1 MIILEGFKFGLLL
14 QLAVGTLSL
23 MTFKISSSLGITYG
37 FIFVGSVTLIDSLY
51 IFLASI
57 GISAVLKKDR
67 IQKYF
72 KYVGGVILM
81 IFGTNILLSCFNYA
95 IIPSI
100 NVNINNFHSIFL
112 QGIII
117 TLSDPLTIIFWG
129 GVFSGKI
136 SNEKYTKTQ
145 LFMFGIGCILSTIIS
160 LSIIAIIGNFVKI
173 FLTEIIIKILN
184 IIIGIVIIIFGIKM
198 IIRKNIKASPNVA

>member
-1 MIILEGFKFGLLL
+1 
-14 QLAVGTLSL
+14 
-23 MTFKISSSLGITYG
+23 MTFKISSSLGIIYG
-37 FIFVGSVTLIDSLY
+37 LVFVGSVALIDSLY

-57 GISAVLKKDR
+57 GISAILKKDT

-72 KYVGGVILM
+72 KYIGGIVLI
-81 IFGTNILLSCFNYA
+81 IFGLNTLLGCFNYS
-95 IIPSI
+95 IIPSMNI
-100 NVNINNFHSIFL
+100 NINNFHGIFL

-136 SNEKYTKTQ
+136 TNEKYTNKQ
-145 LFMFGIGCILSTIIS
+145 LFMFGTGCVLSTLIC

-184 IIIGIVIIIFGIKM
+184 AIIGIVIIIFGIKM